1 MPAKKKSD
9 SEAPKAA
16 RSGAAKTTAK
26 ATTAKKTTSTA
37 KAAATRSAKA
47 AAAKDTATSK
57 TATKAAAAK
66 TPAKGASAK
75 PAAAKTAK
83 APAKATK
90 TAKAATTKGVPA
102 KASAAKKPAA
112 KAPAKIAAAPKA
124 PAEKAVKKPAAAKA
138 PAAKAPTK
146 KAPAAAKAP
155 AKKAVAAKAP
165 AKKAPARKPVAK
177 AKAVAPEPVVIRPEK
192 EIEASV
198 PTDVKLHFFHEQR
211 RFHEESD
218 QRELP
223 HEYGDTKIVVMV
235 RDPEWVFAYWEVN
248 DETRAGFKLNRHGHD
263 RRVIVRFYKIT
274 GRDWPAEPAHYTF
287 DVDVGPYSSSWYVR
301 MPEADSEWV
310 AELATFDDEG
320 NYVAIVRSN
329 PIRMPR
335 DSVSEETDA
344 QWMIV
349 EETFR
354 QLYEAAGAFT
364 LREMR
369 GSEEIIRV
377 LQKQLGVALSGQ
389 GPSSGVVSS
398 GAQVLPKAP
407 EKGFWLQVHT
417 ELILYGA
424 TEPDANVTV
433 MGRPVRLNPDG
444 TFSLRFALPDGE
456 QVLKVRAVNADG
468 DMEREITPVV
478 RKTTR

>member
-16 RSGAAKTTAK
+16 RSGAAKTAAK
-26 ATTAKKTTSTA
+26 STTAKKTTTTT
-37 KAAATRSAKA
+37 KPAAAKSVKAPAVKETASKKVAAKTA
-47 AAAKDTATSK
+47 AAAKAPAKTTVK
-57 TATKAAAAK
+57 TATTAKTTKAAAK
-66 TPAKGASAK
+66 TPAK
-75 PAAAKTAK
+75 AAKSVKESATKA
-83 APAKATK
+83 APAKK
-90 TAKAATTKGVPA
+90 TTA
-102 KASAAKKPAA
+102 
-112 KAPAKIAAAPKA
+112 
-124 PAEKAVKKPAAAKA
+124 KPAAAKA
-138 PAAKAPTK
+138 PVAKAAAPKKTTAAAKPAAK
-146 KAPAAAKAP
+146 KVVKKLVPAKATAKKTAAAKAP
-155 AKKAVAAKAP
+155 AKKTP
-165 AKKAPARKPVAK
+165 AAK
-177 AKAVAPEPVVIRPEK
+177 AKAAAPEPVVIRPEK
-192 EIEASV
+192 EIGATV

-211 RFHEESD
+211 RLHEAPDE
-218 QRELP
+218 RELP
-223 HEYGDTKIVVMV
+223 HDYGDTKIVVMV
-235 RDPEWVFAYWEVN
+235 RDPEWVFAYWEIN
-248 DETRAGFKLNRHGHD
+248 DETRAAHKLDRRGHD
-263 RRVIVRFYKIT
+263 RRVIVRFYKVT
-274 GRDWPAEPAHYTF
+274 GRDWPQEPAHYTF
-287 DVDVGPYSSSWYVR
+287 DVDVGPYSSTWYVR
-301 MPEADSEWV
+301 MPEADSDWV
-310 AELATFDDEG
+310 AELATFDEDG
-320 NYVAIVRSN
+320 NYVPIVRSN
-329 PIRMPR
+329 AIRMPNDR
-335 DSVSEETDA
+335 VSEETDA

-433 MGRPVRLNPDG
+433 MGRPVALNPDG

-468 DMEREITPVV
+468 DMERKITPVV